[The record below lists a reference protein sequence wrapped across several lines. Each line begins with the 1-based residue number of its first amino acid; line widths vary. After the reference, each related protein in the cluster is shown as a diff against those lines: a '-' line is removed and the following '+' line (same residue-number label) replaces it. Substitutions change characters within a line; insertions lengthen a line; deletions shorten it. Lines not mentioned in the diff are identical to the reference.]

1 MENIHTEYMPLSY
14 LKPNPKNPRKIN
26 EESLIR
32 LMNSIQENPDFFEAR
47 PIVASRQD
55 DGYLLILGGHQR
67 YLAAMKLGLDEV
79 PVTVMDNLTED
90 REDEILLLDNHSS
103 GSYDTEKLK
112 KLQPQLL
119 DKIGIK
125 APLEKPKGPKLGASK
140 MVKVVFSDEEFEA
153 LGGELPSSDEL
164 KQFYLMFREE
174 G

>member
-14 LKPNPKNPRKIN
+14 LKPNEKNPRKIN
-26 EESLIR
+26 EEALVR

-90 REDEILLLDNHSS
+90 REDELLLLDNASA

-125 APLEKPKGPKLGASK
+125 APLEKPKGPKLGAGK

-153 LGGELPSSDEL
+153 MGGQLPSSDEI
-164 KQFYLMFREE
+164 KSMYMMFRE

>member
-14 LKPNPKNPRKIN
+14 LKPNEKNPRKIN
-26 EESLIR
+26 EESLVR

-125 APLEKPKGPKLGASK
+125 APLEKPKGPKLGAGK
-140 MVKVVFSDEEFEA
+140 MVKVVFSDEEFEVM
-153 LGGELPSSDEL
+153 GGELPSSDEL
-164 KQFYLMFREE
+164 KSIYMMFR
-174 G
+174 

>member
-1 MENIHTEYMPLSY
+1 MENIETEYMPLSY
-14 LKPNPKNPRKIN
+14 LKVNPKNPRKIN

-79 PVTVMDNLTED
+79 PVTVMNNLTED

-119 DKIGIK
+119 DKLGIK
-125 APLEKPKGPKLGASK
+125 APFEKPKAPKLGGK
-140 MVKVVFSDEEFEA
+140 MVKVMFSDEEFEA
-153 LGGELPSSDEL
+153 IGGQLPSSDEL
-164 KQFYLMFREE
+164 KQYFLMFREE